1 MTDPQPSVAVIGAGT
16 IGRSF
21 ARLFAVSGYDVTV
34 WDPRGDLAEV
44 VAGVRAE
51 VATDAR
57 VEAADAGSADPDL
70 VGSGIAAERR
80 RIGSVE
86 AADSLEAAVASAGFV
101 QESGPEDPEEKPRLF
116 ARLAEAAPSTAVLAT
131 SSSTIPAS
139 HLAADLPAEA
149 AARVIVGHPFNPPHL
164 MPLVEVVPAPTTSAD
179 TVARTVGF
187 YRSCGR
193 EPVVLRR
200 EVPGFVGNRL
210 QAALMKEAIALVEN
224 GVVTAGELDA
234 VMRNS
239 LGLRWAAVGQFA
251 GMHLGGGEAGIR
263 GFMAHIGPSLTG
275 LEPLPLELGDEA
287 LEEVFGQVE
296 DAYGTSPS
304 TEDAAERDRIQRA
317 VLTARGQEE

>member
-116 ARLAEAAPSTAVLAT
+116 ARLAEAAPAQAVLAT

-139 HLAADLPAEA
+139 LIASDLPDAV
-149 AARVIVGHPFNPPHL
+149 AARIIVGHPFNPPHL
-164 MPLVEVVPAPTTSAD
+164 MPLVEVVPSLRTSAD
-179 TVARTVGF
+179 TVAAAVAF

-200 EVPGFVGNRL
+200 EVRGFVGNRL
-210 QAALMKEAIALVEN
+210 QNALMKEAVALVEN
-224 GVVTAGELDA
+224 GVVTAAELDA

-251 GMHLGGGEAGIR
+251 GMHLGGGSAGIR
-263 GFMAHIGPSLTG
+263 GFMHHIGPSFAAID
-275 LEPLPLELGDEA
+275 PLPLDLGDEA
-287 LEEVFGQVE
+287 MEQVYAQVE
-296 DAYGTSPS
+296 DAYGTTPS
-304 TEDAAERDRIQRA
+304 AAAAAERDRIQRA
-317 VLTARGQEE
+317 VLQARGQAD

>member
-1 MTDPQPSVAVIGAGT
+1 MSAPISSAAVIGAGT

-21 ARLFAVSGYDVTV
+21 ARLFAASGYDVTV

-44 VAGVRAE
+44 VAAIRAEARTDARAE
-51 VATDAR
+51 VADA
-57 VEAADAGSADPDL
+57 DSADPDL
-70 VGSGIAAERR
+70 VGSGIVAERLR
-80 RIGSVE
+80 TGTVE
-86 AADSLEAAVASAGFV
+86 AAESLEAAVASAGFV

-116 ARLAEAAPSTAVLAT
+116 ADLAAAAPDSAVLAT

-139 HLAADLPAEA
+139 LISADLPAEA

-164 MPLVEVVPAPTTSAD
+164 MPLIEVVPSPATSAD
-179 TVARTVGF
+179 TVARVVEF

-193 EPVVLRR
+193 EPVVLHR

-210 QAALMKEAIALVEN
+210 QNALMKEAIALVEN

-263 GFMAHIGPSLTG
+263 GFMAHIGPSLTS
-275 LEPLPLELGDEA
+275 LDALPLDLGDA
-287 LEEVFGQVE
+287 AMEEVYGQVE
-296 DAYGTSPS
+296 DAYGTRPS
-304 TEDAAERDRIQRA
+304 AEAAAERDRIQRA
-317 VLTARGQEE
+317 VLRARGQAE